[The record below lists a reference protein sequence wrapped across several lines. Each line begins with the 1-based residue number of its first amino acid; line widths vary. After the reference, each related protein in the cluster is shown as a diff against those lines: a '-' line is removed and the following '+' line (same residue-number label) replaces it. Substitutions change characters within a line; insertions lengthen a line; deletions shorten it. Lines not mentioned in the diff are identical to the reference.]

1 MGDERVRCRVRVFGR
16 VQGVWFRGATQ
27 RRARRLGLSGWVR
40 NREDGSVEAVF
51 EGGRAAVE
59 AAVAFCRAGPP
70 GARVERVDRCDETP
84 EGLRGFDV
92 RL

>member
-1 MGDERVRCRVRVFGR
+1 MRDDCVRRRVRVFGR

-27 RRARRLGLSGWVR
+27 RQARALGVSGWVR

-51 EGGRAAVE
+51 EGSPGAVD
-59 AAVAFCRAGPP
+59 AAVAFCREGPS
-70 GARVERVDRCDETP
+70 GARVERIDVTDEAA

-92 RL
+92 RF